1 MSFMTIREAAKAGIL
16 PEHELRRRVKCGKLP
31 GIYAGV
37 KFLINIDLLIEQLDA
52 ESKAN
57 AGMSE
62 SQPEAEQ

>member
-37 KFLINIDLLIEQLDA
+37 KFLINVDLLIDLLDA
-52 ESKAN
+52 ESRAN
-57 AGMSE
+57 GGMDE
-62 SQPEAEQ
+62 NQQEDAE